1 MHTYEPLTLAALQQ
15 KLPPHVDETIEGLG
29 VFRLHR
35 VPAIDLIRYQISASE
50 MADNDGNIEDQ
61 DKIIGFMMGL
71 VAKSLGGDFASP
83 AGLAMLNSL
92 DPDHQTQLIQRT
104 MTVTR
109 ARAADR
115 VEEIDAAKNE

>member
-1 MHTYEPLTLAALQQ
+1 MQTYEPLTLAALQQ
-15 KLPPHVDETIEGLG
+15 KLPPYVDETIEGLG

-35 VPAIDLIRYQISASE
+35 VPAIDLIRYQISANE
-50 MADNDGNIEDQ
+50 MADDDGNIEDQ

-71 VAKSLGGDFASP
+71 VAKSLGGDFDSP

-92 DPDHQTQLIQRT
+92 DPDQQTQLIQRT